1 MPENCGYGIISLM
14 VSQEQVIEKLREC
27 LDPELGVNIVDLG
40 LVYGVNIEGSKVN
53 VLMTLTTP
61 GCPLDSYFTQNIT
74 SKLKTVKGI
83 SDVSVELTFEPPWGP
98 SKMSEESRDL
108 LGFVN

>member
-1 MPENCGYGIISLM
+1 M
-14 VSQEQVIEKLREC
+14 VTQEQVIDKLKEC

-40 LVYGVNIEGSKVN
+40 LVYGVNIEGSRIQ

-61 GCPLDSYFTQNIT
+61 GCPLDAYFTRDIT
-74 SKLKTVKGI
+74 TRLKSLKGI
-83 SDVSVELTFEPPWGP
+83 SDVAVELTFDPPWNP
-98 SKMSEESRDL
+98 TSMSKESKDL

>member
-1 MPENCGYGIISLM
+1 MI
-14 VSQEQVIEKLREC
+14 SQEQVIKKLREC

-40 LVYGVNIEGSKVN
+40 LVYSVYVEGSRVQ

-61 GCPLDSYFTQNIT
+61 GCPLDSYFVKDIT
-74 SKLKTVKGI
+74 NRLKTLKGI
-83 SDVSVELTFEPPWGP
+83 SDVAVEMTFEPPWNP
-98 SKMSEESRDL
+98 TNMSAESKDL

>member
-1 MPENCGYGIISLM
+1 M
-14 VSQEQVIEKLREC
+14 VSQDEIIEKLKRC

-61 GCPLDSYFTQNIT
+61 GCPLDSYFVKDIT
-74 SKLKTVKGI
+74 GKLKTIKGI
-83 SDVSVELTFEPPWGP
+83 SDVSVELTFEPPWNTE
-98 SKMSEESRDL
+98 KMSEESKDL